1 MSDLEQF
8 REIIDE
14 CDREIVKA
22 IEKRFNTV
30 KEVLKYKQEH
40 NMEIYQP
47 NREKEVLVRVESY
60 LENKEFSDELEIIYS
75 HIMELSKQI
84 QEKPTKYE

>member
-22 IEKRFNTV
+22 IEKRFNIV

-47 NREKEVLVRVESY
+47 NREKEVLERVESY

-84 QEKPTKYE
+84 QE

>member
-47 NREKEVLVRVESY
+47 NREKEVLKRVESY
-60 LENKEFSDELEIIYS
+60 LENKEFCEELEILYC
-75 HIMELSKQI
+75 HIMDLSKQI
-84 QEKPTKYE
+84 QEKPTKY

>member
-1 MSDLEQF
+1 MSDLEQL

-47 NREKEVLVRVESY
+47 NREKEVLKRVESY
-60 LENKEFSDELEIIYS
+60 LENKEFCEELEILYC
-75 HIMELSKQI
+75 HIMDLSKQI
-84 QEKPTKYE
+84 QEKPTKY